1 MAKKEIKELTPR
13 DENYS
18 QWYQDI
24 VVKAGLAENS
34 SVRGCMVIK
43 PYGYGI
49 WEKMQQDLD
58 RRFKETGHSNAYF
71 PLFSP
76 RATSAARRSMSRAL
90 PRSVPS

>member
-49 WEKMQQDLD
+49 WEKMQQDRTQQRL
-58 RRFKETGHSNAYF
+58 
-71 PLFSP
+71 
-76 RATSAARRSMSRAL
+76 L
-90 PRSVPS
+90 PTLYP